1 MIVWARH
8 HRQALA
14 AAIAGLW
21 HTPLASLMTVAVIGI
36 TLALP
41 AGLHVVL
48 DNLGRLAGGWTQ
60 EAGEISVFLK
70 TGTPTAAAEKLAERL
85 RRDSDI
91 VRVQHVTPD
100 QALREFRARPGFG
113 ESLKALDSNPL
124 PHLLVVRPAPA
135 LSGERLEPLRQRLA
149 REPAVD
155 QAVLDLAW
163 VQRLQHWL
171 ELAGRFAAM
180 LAVLLALGVLLIISN
195 TIRLAVANRRDE
207 IAVTKLVGG
216 TNAYIRRPFLYGGA
230 LQGLLGG
237 LLAWLL
243 TLGAL
248 WALAGPIGE
257 LTRLYQSDFAA
268 HGLPARELLLLVG
281 GGTLLGW
288 LGAFIAS
295 SVHLSAIE
303 PT

>member
-14 AAIAGLW
+14 AAVASLLRA
-21 HTPLASLMTVAVIGI
+21 PLASLMTIGVIGI

-48 DNLGRLAGGWTQ
+48 DNLGRLTGGWTQ

-70 TGTPTAAAEKLAERL
+70 SRTSTATAEKLLERL
-85 RRDSDI
+85 RHDQD
-91 VRVQHVTPD
+91 VTRVQHVTPE
-100 QALREFRARPGFG
+100 QALREFRSRPGFG
-113 ESLKALDSNPL
+113 ESLKALDANPL
-124 PHLLVVRPAPA
+124 PHLLVVRPSPS
-135 LSGERLEPLRQRLA
+135 LSADRLEQLRLRLSK
-149 REPAVD
+149 ETAVD
-155 QAVLDLAW
+155 QVVLDLAW
-163 VQRLQHWL
+163 VRRLQNWL
-171 ELAGRFAAM
+171 ELAGRFATM
-180 LAVLLALGVLLIISN
+180 LAALLALGVVLIISN

-243 TLGAL
+243 TLAAL
-248 WALAGPIGE
+248 WALSGPIGE
-257 LTRLYQSDFAA
+257 LSRLYQSDFAA
-268 HGLPARELLLLVG
+268 HGLPFREWLLLVG
-281 GGTLLGW
+281 GGALLGW
-288 LGAFIAS
+288 LGAFLVS
-295 SVHLSAIE
+295 SRHLSAIE
-303 PT
+303 PA